1 MGIKP
6 LAAVS
11 VDRIIEPCRCGGQGI
26 LARGNDD
33 FYLRKAR
40 LGGDAARQP
49 AAAVPTRWGLPAA
62 PRTPTRRAAGRP
74 LRDRPPA
81 ARGAAD
87 RPGDA
92 AGAGGAVSAPGNAAG
107 KDGWHR

>member
-1 MGIKP
+1 MGMNP

-11 VDRIIEPCRCGGQGI
+11 AARIIELCRCGGQEI

-33 FYLRKAR
+33 LYLRQAR

-81 ARGAAD
+81 AGRCTNRLRHD
-87 RPGDA
+87 
-92 AGAGGAVSAPGNAAG
+92 AGARAAVSAP
-107 KDGWHR
+107 

>member
-1 MGIKP
+1 MGMNP

-11 VDRIIEPCRCGGQGI
+11 VARIIGPCRCRGQGI

-33 FYLRKAR
+33 LYLRQAG
-40 LGGDAARQP
+40 LGGDAAGQP

-62 PRTPTRRAAGRP
+62 PRAPTRRAAGRP

-81 ARGAAD
+81 AVRCAN

-92 AGAGGAVSAPGNAAG
+92 AGAGTAVSA
-107 KDGWHR
+107 